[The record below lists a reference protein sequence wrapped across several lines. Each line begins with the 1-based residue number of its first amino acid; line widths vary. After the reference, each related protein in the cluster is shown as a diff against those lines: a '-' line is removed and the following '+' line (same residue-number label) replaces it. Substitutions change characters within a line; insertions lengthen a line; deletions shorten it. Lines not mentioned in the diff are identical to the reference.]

1 VFHDTAS
8 VLFGVEGLQVTDV
21 QALPDGTVEVWAVTG
36 DLAAAACPDC
46 GTVSSR
52 RPDTVLARPRDV
64 RRGGDPVAVWWVK
77 RRWKCEAPGCARKTF
92 TERVPQ
98 VPPRCRLT
106 ARLREQAGTE
116 VAGRGITPS
125 EAARHAGI
133 SWPVAHDAF
142 AAAANPVLDQA
153 PSPVVH
159 LSIDEHRRGR
169 PRWRADEQAGEYE
182 LLADRWH
189 TCFFD
194 LSGNQGLLGQ
204 VQGRTA
210 DDAAYWLA
218 QATPAWRDAIR
229 VVAID
234 MCSIY
239 ACAVRRML
247 PGARIAVDLFH
258 VVHLAVKMTGDVR
271 RRVVRGKYGRRG
283 RSGDPEYGIKN
294 LLVRNL
300 EHLSQAQFAKVTG
313 ALQADPGGQE
323 IAAAWIGKE
332 KLRHALNLRARVT
345 GSVPC
350 ERNVRDRLF
359 ALYDWCAQND
369 DIPELLS
376 LARTVSRWENE
387 IVCAVLTGV
396 TNATSESLNRLAKLE
411 ARLAYGFCNPANQ
424 RRRVRIACTRG
435 TRRPSRTAT
444 ARRTRQ
450 VTGQKPHPG

>member
-1 VFHDTAS
+1 VFQDTAS
-8 VLFGVEGLQVTDV
+8 VLFGVEGLQVTDAGV
-21 QALPDGTVEVWAVTG
+21 GADGTLEVWAVT
-36 DLAAAACPDC
+36 DHPAAAACPEC
-46 GTVSSR
+46 GTAAGRVHE
-52 RPDTVLARPRDV
+52 TVLACPRDV
-64 RRGGDPVAVWWVK
+64 RRAGDRVRAWWVK
-77 RRWKCEAPGCARKTF
+77 RRWKCDEPGCARKTF
-92 TERVPQ
+92 TEWVPQ

-106 ARLREQAGTE
+106 RRLREQAGAE
-116 VAGRGITPS
+116 VAERGITPAG
-125 EAARHAGI
+125 AARHAEV
-133 SWPVAHDAF
+133 SWPVAHAAF
-142 AAAANPVLDQA
+142 AAAADPVLEQA
-153 PSPVVH
+153 PAPVAY
-159 LSIDEHRRGR
+159 LGIDEHRRGR
-169 PRWRADEQAGEYE
+169 PRWRIDEQTGEYL

-194 LSGNQGLLGQ
+194 LSAGQGLLGQ
-204 VQGRTA
+204 VEGRTA

-218 QATPAWRDAIR
+218 QAAPAWRSAVR

-239 ACAVRRML
+239 ASAVRRML
-247 PGARIAVDLFH
+247 PGAQIAVDLFH

-300 EHLSQAQFAKVTG
+300 EHLSPAQFAKVTG
-313 ALQADPGGQE
+313 ILQADPGGQE

-359 ALYDWCAQND
+359 AFYDWCACND
-369 DIPELLS
+369 DIPELVS
-376 LARTVSRWENE
+376 LARTISRWEDQ

-411 ARLAYGFCNPANQ
+411 ARLAYGFRNPANQ

-435 TRRPSRTAT
+435 TRRTSRIAT
-444 ARRTRQ
+444 TRGTHS
-450 VTGQKPHPG
+450 VIGQKPHPG

>member
-8 VLFGVEGLQVTDV
+8 VLFGVEGLQVADA
-21 QALPDGTVEVWAVTG
+21 QAGADGTLEIWAVT
-36 DLAAAACPDC
+36 DHPAAAACPDC
-46 GTVSSR
+46 GTAAGRVHE
-52 RPDTVLARPRDV
+52 TVLARPRDV
-64 RRGGDPVAVWWVK
+64 RRAGDPVRVWWVK
-77 RRWKCEAPGCARKTF
+77 RRWKCDEQGCDRKTF
-92 TERVPQ
+92 TEWVPQ

-106 ARLREQAGTE
+106 VRLREQAAAE
-116 VAGRGITPS
+116 VADRGITPA
-125 EAARHAGI
+125 EAARHAGV
-133 SWPVAHDAF
+133 SWPVVHDAF
-142 AAAANPVLDQA
+142 AAAADPVLERA
-153 PSPVVH
+153 PARVAH
-159 LSIDEHRRGR
+159 LGIDEHRRGR
-169 PRWRADEQAGEYE
+169 PRWRIDEDTGEYL

-194 LSGNQGLLGQ
+194 LSGDQGLLGQ
-204 VQGRTA
+204 VEGRTA

-218 QATPAWRDAIR
+218 QAAPAWRDAIQ

-239 ACAVRRML
+239 ASAVRRML
-247 PGARIAVDLFH
+247 PGAQIAVDLFH

-283 RSGDPEYGIKN
+283 RSGDPEYGLKN

-300 EHLSQAQFAKVTG
+300 EHLSPAQFAKVTG
-313 ALQADPGGQE
+313 ALQADAAGQE

-350 ERNVRDRLF
+350 ERAVRDRLF
-359 ALYDWCAQND
+359 AFYDWCAQND

-376 LARTVSRWENE
+376 LARTISRWEDE
-387 IVCAVLTGV
+387 IICAVLTGV

-411 ARLAYGFCNPANQ
+411 TRLAYGFRNPANQ

-435 TRRPSRTAT
+435 SRRRSRTAT
-444 ARRTRQ
+444 ARRTHP
-450 VTGQKPHPG
+450 VTGRKPDPG